1 MSYFDNLYLILFSL
15 ILVSCLSISTLYGQ
29 TPCIINIDED
39 GDGMPESIITNTVD
53 QDGNLAIESIDEDG
67 NGSADRINTFTYD
80 TNGNILTESID
91 MDGDGMVDET
101 ATFTYDSNGNQLT
114 SSIDFDADGTPDATT
129 TNTYDTNGN
138 LMMASSDSDAD
149 GTADDTTTFTYD
161 ANGNL
166 TMVSTDAG
174 ADGTIDATITY
185 TYDANGNV
193 LTESS
198 DIDGDGSA
206 DEIITSMYDMNGN
219 LTTVSIDSDGNGMAD
234 EIATFTYDASGN
246 VLTESIDFDANGTA
260 DEIITNI
267 YGSCVLPVEL
277 LFFKGSTTENGIQL
291 HWGTASEQENKG
303 FVIER
308 SSTTKEWKPTG
319 FVAGNGTTLANQRYA
334 FTDESPIEGINYYR
348 LKQVDMDEAY
358 EYSKVVSLM
367 YSSKSEQDE
376 LRISPNPAKDV
387 LTYQVHDME
396 KVQAIQLFDVFGKLV
411 QTVVELDG
419 QIALGALAQGTYVL
433 VIQTDEGYLQ
443 ELVVKR

>member
-1 MSYFDNLYLILFSL
+1 
-15 ILVSCLSISTLYGQ
+15 
-29 TPCIINIDED
+29 
-39 GDGMPESIITNTVD
+39 
-53 QDGNLAIESIDEDG
+53 
-67 NGSADRINTFTYD
+67 
-80 TNGNILTESID
+80 
-91 MDGDGMVDET
+91 
-101 ATFTYDSNGNQLT
+101 
-114 SSIDFDADGTPDATT
+114 
-129 TNTYDTNGN
+129 
-138 LMMASSDSDAD
+138 
-149 GTADDTTTFTYD
+149 
-161 ANGNL
+161 
-166 TMVSTDAG
+166 
-174 ADGTIDATITY
+174 
-185 TYDANGNV
+185 
-193 LTESS
+193 
-198 DIDGDGSA
+198 
-206 DEIITSMYDMNGN
+206 MYDMNGN

-246 VLTESIDFDANGTA
+246 VLIESIDFDADGTAEQTTTRTYDADGNLLTEGTDFNGDGMADVMVTNVYDMNGNLVMASFDTDGDTVTDLIVTNMYNINGDLVTQSTDFDANGTA

-267 YGSCVLPVEL
+267 YGSCILPVEL

-348 LKQVDMDEAY
+348 LKQVDMDETY

-376 LRISPNPAKDV
+376 LRTSPNPATDV

-396 KVQAIQLFDVFGKLV
+396 KIQAIQLFDVFGKLV